1 MAVVDGE
8 DWLNA
13 TACGPCRAAI
23 SRMAF
28 AVASSASSQ
37 EIGTQPGSA
46 SPFGRVRRNGWVR
59 RSL

>member
-23 SRMAF
+23 SAHGVRCRVQRFVPGDRYPAG
-28 AVASSASSQ
+28 
-37 EIGTQPGSA
+37 IGIALRPRA
-46 SPFGRVRRNGWVR
+46 A
-59 RSL
+59 